1 MHVVSLLKL
10 YLKRIGVVQQAVEPD
25 NEDDYDSPERIR
37 HAETP
42 ELAREA
48 LIDSVVLIFK
58 SQVEVAFREQTA
70 GHNALLLFVHLAL
83 QMMEEQLLNSFK
95 ELRAKQA
102 EVHPSGLLEV
112 FNSPCMCIKTCS
124 RSWCIIYILLNASH
138 AIHLRQKFQRHFLVR
153 AYGTF
158 RALQ

>member
-1 MHVVSLLKL
+1 MLA
-10 YLKRIGVVQQAVEPD
+10 QAAEPD
-25 NEDDYDSPERIR
+25 AEDDYGSPERIR

-83 QMMEEQLLNSFK
+83 QMIEEQLLNAFR

-102 EVHPSGLLEV
+102 EVSKSSRPLSAKDCLDWVCMGLLSNICVHYRQSEC
-112 FNSPCMCIKTCS
+112 P
-124 RSWCIIYILLNASH
+124 LLLCFLHRAPFS
-138 AIHLRQKFQRHFLVR
+138 LMHF
-153 AYGTF
+153 
-158 RALQ
+158 ALC